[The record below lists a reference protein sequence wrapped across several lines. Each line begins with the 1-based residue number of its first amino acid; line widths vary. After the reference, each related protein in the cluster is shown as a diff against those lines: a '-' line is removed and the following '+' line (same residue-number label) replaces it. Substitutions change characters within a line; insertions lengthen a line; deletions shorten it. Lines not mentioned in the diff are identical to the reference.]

1 MYLWFRVPA
10 LEQFLDPEEA
20 KTLQHKFATIRAKRK
35 ERQERAKDRKLG
47 ELEAERLDRAKEKA
61 EAEAKAQ
68 NEQPKP
74 KTLTDYFN
82 QGNQ

>member
-1 MYLWFRVPA
+1 MAEKA
-10 LEQFLDPEEA
+10 L
-20 KTLQHKFATIRAKRK
+20 RK
-35 ERQERAKDRKLG
+35 EESKKRQERARDRKLG
-47 ELEAERLDRAKEKA
+47 ELEAERIDKAREKA

-68 NEQPKP
+68 TEQPKP